1 MRLGRFANLI
11 VAACLTGVMPRA
23 AAAALL
29 APPLFDPRGVRPQ
42 DVRQGTL
49 GSCYIDSVIAA
60 LAARDPGLI
69 RSSIQRNSDGTF
81 TVRFPAGDTQLVFP
95 GDVRYARRHG
105 LDHSRALWVGVLL
118 RAYAQQVEL
127 QALTTALR
135 QSGWPW
141 FLRRQAIALVRNS
154 PLALEAYDH
163 AIRDA
168 VTQSG
173 QVNPAA
179 LRQHWAAQA
188 ERLAVPG
195 PIIQGMTSLLAT
207 AGFWRVLA
215 RSVRQNPEA
224 YGAYRAVGNGGEL
237 TAAMTAFVGN
247 ARYIPVTEGM
257 HLAALLTQAQ
267 AQGWV
272 VTAGSRPVLNPTHA
286 AMFAP
291 WWVGSHAYSMLSFD
305 PIHQMITLRN
315 PWGRH
320 PEPDGVQAMSLHD
333 FSAAFLQ
340 IVIGKPGL
348 VSVQ

>member
-1 MRLGRFANLI
+1 MRLGRFRYLM
-11 VAACLTGVMPRA
+11 VAACLAGAMPRA
-23 AAAALL
+23 VAAAPMT
-29 APPLFDPRGVRPQ
+29 PPLYGPHGVRPQ
-42 DVRQGTL
+42 DVRQGLL
-49 GSCYIDSVIAA
+49 GSCYIDSVVAA
-60 LAARDPGLI
+60 LAARAPGLI
-69 RSSIQRNSDGTF
+69 HASIHRNPDGTF
-81 TVRFPAGDTQLVFP
+81 TVRFPNGDTQLVFAD
-95 GDVRYARRHG
+95 DVRYARRHG
-105 LDHSRALWVGVLL
+105 LDLSSALWVGVLL

-127 QALTTALR
+127 QALTAALQ

-141 FLRRQAIALVRNS
+141 FLRHQAIAVVRGS

-179 LRQHWAAQA
+179 LRRHWAAQA
-188 ERLAVPG
+188 ERLAVPS
-195 PIIQGMTSLLAT
+195 PMIQGITRLLAT

-215 RSVRQNPEA
+215 QSVRQNPEA

-237 TAAMTAFVGN
+237 TSAMTMFIGN
-247 ARYIPVTEGM
+247 ARYIPLTPGM
-257 HLAALLTQAQ
+257 DLAALFSQAQ

-272 VTAGSRPVLNPTHA
+272 VTAGTRPTLDPTHA
-286 AMFAP
+286 AMYAS
-291 WWVGSHAYSMLSFD
+291 WWVGSHAYSMLAFD
-305 PIHQMITLRN
+305 PVHQMITLRN

-320 PEPDGVQAMSLHD
+320 PEPNGVEAMSLHD

-348 VSVQ
+348 VSSP

>member
-1 MRLGRFANLI
+1 MRVFRYGSLI
-11 VAACLTGVMPRA
+11 AAACLALAMPRVA
-23 AAAALL
+23 AAAPMP
-29 APPLFDPRGVRPQ
+29 PPLFGPHGVRPQ

-69 RSSIQRNSDGTF
+69 RSSIRRNSDGTY
-81 TVRFPAGDTQLVFP
+81 TVHFPAGDTQLVFP
-95 GDVRYARRHG
+95 DDVSYARRHG

-118 RAYAQQVEL
+118 RAYAQKIEL
-127 QALTTALR
+127 QALTAALR

-141 FLRRQAIALVRNS
+141 FIRRQAIALVRNS

-179 LRQHWAAQA
+179 LRLHWAAQA
-188 ERLAVPG
+188 ERLSVPG
-195 PIIQGMTSLLAT
+195 PVIQGITSLLAT
-207 AGFWRVLA
+207 AGFWHVLA
-215 RSVRQNPEA
+215 QSVRQNPEA

-237 TAAMTAFVGN
+237 TSAMAAFVGN
-247 ARYIPVTEGM
+247 ARYLPVTPGM

-267 AQGWV
+267 SEGWI
-272 VTAGSRPVLNPTHA
+272 VTAGTRPTLNPTHA
-286 AMFAP
+286 AMYAA
-291 WWVGSHAYSMLSFD
+291 WWVGSHAYTMLRFD
-305 PIHQMITLRN
+305 PVHQMITLRN

-320 PEPDGVQAMSLHD
+320 PEPDGIQALSLHD
-333 FSAAFLQ
+333 FSSAFLQ
-340 IVIGKPGL
+340 LVIGKPGL